1 MRTLTHEPNSGR
13 VSRFEVRGFSASIPE
28 RLSRFMVHCPI
39 LETMNRFFEHSKL
52 KKEVLCLEESSITC
66 FRE

>member
-13 VSRFEVRGFSASIPE
+13 VSRFEVRGFSASILE

-39 LETMNRFFEHSKL
+39 LETMNRFFEHSNMQ
-52 KKEVLCLEESSITC
+52 EVLCLEESSITC

>member
-1 MRTLTHEPNSGR
+1 MHFGVDATGGGVYHNRLTRKPNSGR
-13 VSRFEVRGFSASIPE
+13 VSRFEVRGFSAPIPE

-52 KKEVLCLEESSITC
+52 
-66 FRE
+66 